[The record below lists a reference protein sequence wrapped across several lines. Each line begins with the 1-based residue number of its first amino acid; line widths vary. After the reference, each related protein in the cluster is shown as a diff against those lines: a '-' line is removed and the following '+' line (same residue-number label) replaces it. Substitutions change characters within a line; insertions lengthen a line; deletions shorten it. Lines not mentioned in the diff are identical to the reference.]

1 MLTDTQR
8 KLLSIIAEK
17 EGKLNWYKIGRIH
30 MNKFHDPTDF
40 DASMKFLKGENFVV
54 EKPVDDEPLPSLFIT
69 DKGKSELMSGRMKDE
84 S

>member
-1 MLTDTQR
+1 MT
-8 KLLSIIAEK
+8 LL
-17 EGKLNWYKIGRIH
+17 
-30 MNKFHDPTDF
+30 F

-69 DKGKSELMSGRMKDE
+69 DKGRSELMSGRMTDE